1 MKIEHST
8 KNIPA
13 IQEVPKKPF
22 LTIHIEQQE
31 NGTFA
36 ITPVGNLGSAE
47 AVHCLELF
55 LKQIK
60 DSAKPPKLIL

>member
-1 MKIEHST
+1 MKIEHSKT
-8 KNIPA
+8 KNTPA
-13 IQEVPKKPF
+13 IQEKKLF

-31 NGTFA
+31 SGTFA
-36 ITPVGNLGSAE
+36 ITPVGNLGSGE